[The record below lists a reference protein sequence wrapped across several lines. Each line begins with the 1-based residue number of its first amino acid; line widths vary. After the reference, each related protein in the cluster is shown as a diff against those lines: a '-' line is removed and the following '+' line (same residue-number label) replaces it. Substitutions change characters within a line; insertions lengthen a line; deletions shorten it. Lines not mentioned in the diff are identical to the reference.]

1 MLVMSLMETV
11 PRLAWAV
18 KANKATKLR
27 LPDDREWVCEF
38 CGAELGSGKRPQRL
52 QCLRCSVRRS
62 AETCTQLHYHEGEHY
77 ETWRRGMVRALR
89 KL

>member
-1 MLVMSLMETV
+1 MLVMSLTETM

-18 KANKATKLR
+18 KANRATKLR
-27 LPDDREWVCEF
+27 LPDDREWVCEY
-38 CGAELGSGKRPQRL
+38 CGAELGSGPKPQRL

-62 AETCTQLHYHEGEHY
+62 QEACMQLHYHEGEHY
-77 ETWRRGMVRALR
+77 QAWRRGMARAAR